1 MTSAQRV
8 VRLNSAV
15 TRPAMVRT
23 GNNARGHR
31 AGDAIRVFGTQH
43 AGGLLRSGAKLTATI
58 GLGTRRRY
66 KASGKKADPPRW

>member
-23 GNNARGHR
+23 GNNAQGHDSQS
-31 AGDAIRVFGTQH
+31 GDADGRA
-43 AGGLLRSGAKLTATI
+43 AGLPSG
-58 GLGTRRRY
+58 
-66 KASGKKADPPRW
+66 